1 MSRQFGGA
9 TTKSGK
15 TVSPEGY
22 LLKHVLLQT
31 TADVSDSTIDITNLV
46 TEIVVNE
53 SLFSSSV
60 ETEITIQD
68 AVNLLQDGKVTGSE
82 RIDILIERTEPSG
95 EYKSHTIV
103 TYIASIESF
112 ARLQAGFETYVFK
125 CISNH
130 SYINQTKQVSRS
142 FSGSISKLI
151 KNLVEKDLDAEIA
164 VYNSNTKGSIRG
176 IYPNI
181 SPLECIT
188 WLLRN
193 ATENSTPFYF
203 FESLKNG
210 IELDSY
216 ESLVN
221 QDVYRE
227 YNYLPNPD
235 GGLLPGTQGYF
246 EVLMG
251 SIRKIS
257 SDLDISQFHMIG
269 DGAYG
274 STVNTLD
281 YATKSH
287 TSKQVGYDDK
297 AIKLNK
303 HKPFSN
309 STLIGNKQIA
319 AMSKAK
325 EFNISLNSKGF
336 RSDNYHSISN
346 PSIARKQSYFTGLG
360 FMTHDIIANGD
371 FDMSPGKKIILS
383 MDKVGDLFEGVPKR
397 NEYMSG
403 KYIVTEITH
412 VFGSEYTMDMLIAKD
427 SMEQNFDE

>member
-1 MSRQFGGA
+1 MSKQFGGA

-15 TVSPEGY
+15 TVSPDGY

-46 TEIVVNE
+46 TEIVVTE
-53 SLFSSSV
+53 GIFSSSV

-68 AVNLLQDGKVTGSE
+68 AVNLLEDGKVTGSE

-95 EYKSHTIV
+95 EYKSHEIV

-112 ARLQAGFETYVFK
+112 ARLQPGFETYVFK
-125 CISNH
+125 CVSNH
-130 SYINQTKQVSRS
+130 SYVNQTKSVSRA
-142 FSGSISKLI
+142 FSGSISKLV
-151 KNLVEKDLDAEIA
+151 KNLVEKDLNAELA
-164 VYNSNTKGSIRG
+164 VYNNNTKGTIRG
-176 IYPNI
+176 IYPNL
-181 SPLECIT
+181 SPLGCIT

-210 IELDSY
+210 IEFDSY
-216 ESLVN
+216 EALAN

-235 GGLLPGTQGYF
+235 GGLLPGTEGYF
-246 EVLMG
+246 DVVMG
-251 SIRKIS
+251 SIRKLS
-257 SDLDISQFHMIG
+257 SDLDVSQFHMIG

-274 STVNTLD
+274 STVNALD
-281 YATKSH
+281 YATKSYV
-287 TSKQVGYDDK
+287 TKRFGYDDK
-297 AIKLNK
+297 SIKLNK
-303 HKPFSN
+303 HKPFSS
-309 STLIGNKQIA
+309 STVIDNNQIGTINKG
-319 AMSKAK
+319 K

-336 RSDNYHSISN
+336 KTDNYHSISN
-346 PSIARKQSYFTGLG
+346 PSVARKQAYYTGLG
-360 FMTHDIIANGD
+360 FMTHDIIVNGD
-371 FDMSPGKKIILS
+371 FDMSPGKKISLS
-383 MDKVGDLFEGVPKR
+383 IDKVGDLLEGTPKR

-403 KYIVTEITH
+403 NYMVTEITH